1 MSQIHELQVFRTV
14 VHEGSFS
21 RAAEKLF
28 RTQPAISL
36 AVQRL
41 EAELGEKLLD
51 RSGRELQL
59 TDTGRIVLE
68 YAERFHNLRGR
79 LDAALAELRDK
90 TAGTLAIGA
99 NESTGLYLLRHIER
113 FRARYPG
120 VRVQIRRFLSSRIP
134 DALLEG
140 ELEMG
145 VVSYDPEDERLASL
159 TLSTDTLVFIVSP
172 RHRFVGRDEIEIAEL
187 GDESFIAHNVGS
199 PYRELVLR
207 TFRRN
212 RVPLKIAVELPAI
225 EAIRKLVQA
234 DQGVAFLPRMCV
246 EQELESGSLHA
257 VLVREIN
264 VERKIRLLHV
274 AKRPLGYASRS
285 FLELVGTGMR

>member
-21 RAAEKLF
+21 RAADKLF

-51 RSGRELQL
+51 RSGRELLL

-79 LDAALAELRDK
+79 LDAALAELRNK

-120 VRVQIRRFLSSRIP
+120 VRVQIRRYLSSRIP

-140 ELEMG
+140 ELELG

-172 RHRFVGRDEIEIAEL
+172 RHRFAGRDEIEIAEL
-187 GDESFIAHNVGS
+187 GEESFIAHNVGS

-207 TFRRN
+207 TFRRH
-212 RVPLKIAVELPAI
+212 RVPLQIAVELPAI

-246 EQELESGSLHA
+246 EQELESGLLHA

-285 FLELVGTGMR
+285 FLELVGTP